1 LFVYGSL
8 VAEAGRSPRVA
19 ELEGSRPCWG
29 VAMDNRQDIP
39 GYKYYLDENGDRPD
53 VFVAFLDVQ
62 PDRTGSV
69 KGCCTPVTRED
80 LRRLDR
86 RERNYARV
94 EVTDAIGDPLG
105 RTWMYVGSPSGRR
118 RLSLGRETRRAVISR
133 EYFDRVEAGF
143 RALGSNEY
151 AALRGS
157 SALDGLPI
165 RDLTRV
171 DLPE

>member
-8 VAEAGRSPRVA
+8 VGEAARCSRVA
-19 ELEGSRPCWG
+19 ELRGFRPCWG
-29 VAMDNRQDIP
+29 VAMDNTQTVP

-69 KGCCTPVTRED
+69 TGRCAPVRAED

-86 RERNYARV
+86 RERNYERV
-94 EVTDAIGDPLG
+94 DVTDAIVDPLG

-118 RLSLGRETRRAVISR
+118 RLSRAREAGRAVISR

-143 RALGSNEY
+143 RALGPNEY
-151 AALRGS
+151 AGFRDS

-165 RDLTRV
+165 RDLVRIDV
-171 DLPE
+171 DE